1 MDTDDKPT
9 VLQVLGE
16 RKGVSLTS
24 IFDEKQCQASDRQD
38 PHSDSVVVVD
48 VIFFS
53 DSVAD
58 AIFLVVDAIL
68 FDDKLETLS
77 LGFSSSSTVFP
88 ISSAASSV
96 SCLQVK
102 KVKKNNGWF

>member
-68 FDDKLETLS
+68 FVDNKLETLS
-77 LGFSSSSTVFP
+77 LGFSSSSTVFS

-102 KVKKNNGWF
+102 KVKKNNG